1 MLPTR
6 VSSDD
11 EGSAAV
17 EFILVGVILLV
28 PLFYLVLVLGQIQG
42 HALGVES
49 GARHLA
55 RTVASAAGESDATAR
70 ADRVLAAIADEYGL
84 SDDVAVEISCLPA
97 GDTCPR
103 AGALVRVVMRADAAL
118 PLVPPVFGLDRA
130 ARVPVEAVSV
140 QRVSRTW
147 GARDE
152 R

>member
-6 VSSDD
+6 VSRDD

-17 EFILVGVILLV
+17 EFIVVGVVLLV
-28 PLFYLVLVLGQIQG
+28 PLFYLVLVLGQVQG

-49 GARHLA
+49 GARHVA
-55 RTVASAAGESDATAR
+55 RSVASAAGESDAAAR
-70 ADRVLAAIADEYGL
+70 ADRVLAAITAEYGL
-84 SDDVAVEISCLPA
+84 GDEVVVEISCLPV
-97 GDTCPR
+97 GGECPR

-118 PLVPPVFGLDRA
+118 PFVPPVFGLDRA

-140 QRVSRTW
+140 QRVSRMW
-147 GARDE
+147 GVRDE